1 MLTHCKGTGEDQIN
15 CSDRKTC
22 GHKLKVPGNLHG
34 DKYLGVIC
42 QILTNH
48 KSRITVSSCLQS
60 GSSVSSMTLWGVV
73 FSIFGQTPP
82 AWHGP
87 WCYLRLTKAP
97 FLLLFF
103 VFVCSTD
110 QEEKTK
116 LHRKIMFSTL
126 TFYRVRTFSIWKEA
140 INSKSLIN
148 KLMPTAGILNS
159 NKTNIPLV
167 SPLLEKGK

>member
-1 MLTHCKGTGEDQIN
+1 MLNAIKRLYTEKILSLKDNKVMLTHCKGTGEDQIN

-87 WCYLRLTKAP
+87 WCIWDSLRPLFCCCFSFLFAQLTKKKRQNY
-97 FLLLFF
+97 
-103 VFVCSTD
+103 TG
-110 QEEKTK
+110 K
-116 LHRKIMFSTL
+116 LCFPPLRFTVLEHSQSERRQL
-126 TFYRVRTFSIWKEA
+126 TV
-140 INSKSLIN
+140 SL
-148 KLMPTAGILNS
+148 
-159 NKTNIPLV
+159 
-167 SPLLEKGK
+167 